1 MTEGKTTRQILQE
14 KETSG
19 NSVPL
24 YNPAALEK
32 IKKDFDGWLKETV
45 ATADREN
52 WTATPHNILGSE
64 LPRELIYS
72 PLSNPGFDYLGR
84 LAFSGQE
91 PYTRGLHPNMY
102 RGRTFTMRQ
111 LSGAGAPEYI
121 NRRLKMLLGHG
132 ATGMI
137 QPLYR

>member
-72 PLSNPGFDYLGR
+72 PLSNPGLTTSTAWPSPGR
-84 LAFSGQE
+84 SPIPAAST
-91 PYTRGLHPNMY
+91 PICT
-102 RGRTFTMRQ
+102 
-111 LSGAGAPEYI
+111 AVAPSPCASSPAPAP
-121 NRRLKMLLGHG
+121 RS
-132 ATGMI
+132 T
-137 QPLYR
+137 